1 LFFGSYLFLLVLKEV
16 GQLFNRQGQ
25 CKPNA
30 ESSLYAEVQP
40 VLAISIAK
48 LGIKKRRRKK
58 SVALRKFWKVFVKVC
73 DFCESFDP
81 F

>member
-1 LFFGSYLFLLVLKEV
+1 MNSALSFARNRFAQNSLKFIQLFVRLIAVLFFLTS
-16 GQLFNRQGQ
+16 QGQ

-48 LGIKKRRRKK
+48 LRRDSEGNKKT
-58 SVALRKFWKVFVKVC
+58 A
-73 DFCESFDP
+73 
-81 F
+81 

>member
-1 LFFGSYLFLLVLKEV
+1 LFLLVLKEV

-48 LGIKKRRRKK
+48 LGIKKECLANSQTPMSHFMSLMSRFM
-58 SVALRKFWKVFVKVC
+58 SPW
-73 DFCESFDP
+73 SFE
-81 F
+81 

>member
-1 LFFGSYLFLLVLKEV
+1 VIHFVLSDYL
-16 GQLFNRQGQ
+16 GQDSTRQGQ

-48 LGIKKRRRKK
+48 LDIKKRRRKK
-58 SVALRKFWKVFVKVC
+58 SVALRKFWKVFVKVW

-81 F
+81 Y